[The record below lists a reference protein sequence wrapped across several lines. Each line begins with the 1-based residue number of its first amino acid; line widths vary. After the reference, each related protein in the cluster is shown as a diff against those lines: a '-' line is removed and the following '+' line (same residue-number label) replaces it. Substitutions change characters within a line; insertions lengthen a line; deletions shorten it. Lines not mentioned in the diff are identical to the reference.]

1 MATKELARQEE
12 NQVQNRTESGN
23 YLVPPVTVYE
33 NDQGLTLHADLPGV
47 SKERVRVEVEQD
59 NLTLEAELAVN
70 LSENMQ
76 AVHAELQ
83 NARFRRVFS
92 VSSELDTQNIKA
104 EMKDGVLTLQIPK
117 KPSARPQKIEI
128 K

>member
-12 NQVQNRTESGN
+12 KEVQDRTDSGN

-59 NLTLEAELAVN
+59 SLTLEAELAVN

-104 EMKDGVLTLQIPK
+104 EMKDGVLTLEIPK